1 MENREEL
8 LKLIETD
15 SRLSIAELSRML
27 DMDQAAV
34 EAEIAALEEE
44 NIIVGYHTLVN
55 WDKTDDDHVEAIIEV
70 KVNPQRGKGFDSI
83 AAKIYQFEEV
93 QALYLM
99 SGGYDFNVELK
110 KAPMKEIARFV
121 SNKLSIIEEVQSTT
135 THVILKKYKDHG
147 TFFVEKGKDK
157 RMAVQE

>member
-55 WDKTDDDHVEAIIEV
+55 WDKTDDDHV
-70 KVNPQRGKGFDSI
+70 
-83 AAKIYQFEEV
+83 
-93 QALYLM
+93 
-99 SGGYDFNVELK
+99 
-110 KAPMKEIARFV
+110 
-121 SNKLSIIEEVQSTT
+121 
-135 THVILKKYKDHG
+135 
-147 TFFVEKGKDK
+147 
-157 RMAVQE
+157 